1 MLRSLAF
8 SFLLLPLG
16 LTDLAAQD
24 APGSAEK
31 DRDAMLRQLVARVES
46 LEAEVRQLR
55 AEKKAEKSE
64 RSPESKKEM
73 ASMTE
78 SLLEMDSDSKNTE
91 PAAAQETYPN
101 LKIRGFGDVDYH
113 WADRGPDKNAFRLG
127 QLDLFLTSQL
137 AEDLS
142 VLDENVIEA
151 DEDNHFGFEIERLML
166 QWTPRDY
173 FNVAVGRYHTAIG
186 YYNNAYH
193 HGTWLQTAVGRP
205 GIFNFEDDGGILAI
219 HNVGVSISGAV
230 PSGRL
235 GLHYVAEVGNGR
247 NYNPGQE
254 PVQNISDN
262 NDFKAINLAIFARP
276 DRFPGLQVG
285 GSAYFDRVNIELL
298 PTVDQ
303 TVVSAYAVYVS
314 PAFEW
319 LNEGV
324 LLHDASS
331 LGTFDTYGFYTQ
343 IARQFGNF
351 RPYARYQVLD
361 ADPADPVL
369 DSSGSPA
376 FNQTFTL
383 GLRYNFSEFAAFK
396 LQGDH
401 TLSADDD
408 NPRNEMTLQVSF
420 TF

>member
-24 APGSAEK
+24 APGSAEE

-64 RSPESKKEM
+64 RPPESKKEM
-73 ASMTE
+73 ASMTD
-78 SLLEMDSDSKNTE
+78 SLLEMDSKNPE

-113 WADRGPDKNAFRLG
+113 WADRGADKNAFLLG

-173 FNVAVGRYHTAIG
+173 FNVAVGRYHSAIG

-262 NDFKAINLAIFARP
+262 NDFKAVNLVVFARP
-276 DRFPGLQVG
+276 DRLPGLQVG
-285 GSAYFDRVNIELL
+285 GSAYFDRVNIELM

-303 TVVSAYAVYVS
+303 TVLSAYAVYVS

-324 LLHDASS
+324 LLHDSSS
-331 LGTFDTYGFYTQ
+331 LGMFDTYGFYTQ

-361 ADPADPVL
+361 ADREDPVL
-369 DSSGSPA
+369 DSAGSPG

-401 TLSADDD
+401 TFSADDD